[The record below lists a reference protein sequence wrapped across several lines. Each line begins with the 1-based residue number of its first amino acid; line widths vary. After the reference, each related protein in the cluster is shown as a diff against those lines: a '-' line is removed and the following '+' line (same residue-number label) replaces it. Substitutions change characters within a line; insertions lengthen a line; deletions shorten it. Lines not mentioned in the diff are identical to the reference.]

1 MSNSFAT
8 NNIIVGIVLILIGF
22 IIIYM
27 DQYYRYA
34 IKEIPKEKIIYKYL
48 PRSPQEELEQPV
60 FPSDIFS
67 TMFSQP
73 DPWILDLNDLDLRQK
88 NNQNKYFISAI

>member
-1 MSNSFAT
+1 MNNSFIT
-8 NNIIVGIVLILIGF
+8 NNALIGIVLIILGF
-22 IIIYM
+22 IIIYI
-27 DQYYRYA
+27 DQYYRNA
-34 IKEIPKEKIIYKYL
+34 IKHIPKEKIIYKYL

-88 NNQNKYFISAI
+88 NNMNKYFISAI